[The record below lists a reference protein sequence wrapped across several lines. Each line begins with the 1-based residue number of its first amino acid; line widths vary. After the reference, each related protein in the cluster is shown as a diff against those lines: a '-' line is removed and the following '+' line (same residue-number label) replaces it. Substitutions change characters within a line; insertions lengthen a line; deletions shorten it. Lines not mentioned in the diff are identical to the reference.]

1 MQANP
6 SAPFVHPLSLALP
19 CPVMTIITGEW
30 LQRRD
35 RQRASRAIGGWKP
48 PYRVSPRS
56 SMRADCHMLLLAR
69 QSAFPLLH
77 TSSILRWRTFFVVW
91 VTETWRS
98 VSWGEHKKSSGRK
111 LPKPYRGHTTGISAS
126 RYRDTFSSEWTATF
140 SSSSLFIFQFI
151 LRGMSVLC
159 DGTWRPFTCVTWDRC
174 NIVKLFSVSFMIRYL
189 NQ

>member
-1 MQANP
+1 MGPDRNAIAMQANP

-77 TSSILRWRTFFVVW
+77 SSSILRWRTFFVVW

-98 VSWGEHKKSSGRK
+98 VSWGEHKKSSGQKKVTEAISR
-111 LPKPYRGHTTGISAS
+111 PHYRNIRITLS
-126 RYRDTFSSEWTATF
+126 RYCFLRVNHDILFLTSCYPSIYFSWYECIVCWNMATAHV
-140 SSSSLFIFQFI
+140 LL
-151 LRGMSVLC
+151 LRTG
-159 DGTWRPFTCVTWDRC
+159 VT
-174 NIVKLFSVSFMIRYL
+174 
-189 NQ
+189 

>member
-1 MQANP
+1 MGPDRNAIAMQANP
-6 SAPFVHPLSLALP
+6 SASFVHPLSLALP

-77 TSSILRWRTFFVVW
+77 SSSILRWRTFFVVW

-98 VSWGEHKKSSGRK
+98 VSRGEHKKSSGRK
-111 LPKPYRGHTTGISAS
+111 KVTEAISRPHYRNIRITLS
-126 RYRDTFSSEWTATF
+126 RYFFFKVNFRVTFSF
-140 SSSSLFIFQFI
+140 SSLFILQFI
-151 LRGMSVLC
+151 CRGMSVLC
-159 DGTWRPFTCVTWDRC
+159 NGDCLRMLFGTGVT
-174 NIVKLFSVSFMIRYL
+174 
-189 NQ
+189 